1 MIEERDDIL
10 ENQNDSPNNDIV
22 PDPIQKTKN
31 TLSAIMDYVEI
42 FVVSICIVILVFSFF
57 LRLCKVDG
65 SSMEQTLHHGDK
77 ILVCD
82 TGYTPKRGDI
92 IVFHEIGYYNE
103 AIVKRVIAVG
113 GDTIDID
120 FDTWTVTVTDKNGN
134 ITVVDEPYIFLDS
147 NLAPLRSPYEYPIE
161 VPEGQLFV
169 MGDNRNN
176 SSDSR
181 FGMIGFVDERQ
192 VLGRLICRVSPI
204 SKFGKV

>member
-10 ENQNDSPNNDIV
+10 ENPNDSPSGDII
-22 PDPIQKTKN
+22 PDPIQKKKN
-31 TLSAIMDYVEI
+31 LLSAITDYVEI
-42 FVVSICIVILVFSFF
+42 FVISICIVILAFSFF

-65 SSMEQTLHHGDK
+65 ASMEQTLHHGDK

-82 TGYTPKRGDI
+82 AGYTPQRGDI

-103 AIVKRVIAVG
+103 AVVKRVIAVG

-120 FDTWTVTVTDKNGN
+120 FDTWTVTVTDKDGN
-134 ITVVDEPYIFLDS
+134 SNVVDEPYIFLDPTLS
-147 NLAPLRSPYEYPIE
+147 PLRSPYEYPRE
-161 VPEGQLFV
+161 VPEGQIFV

-192 VLGRLICRVSPI
+192 VLGRLVCRVSPL